1 MITFFRYL
9 SLLLFLSIPLF
20 AQNSV
25 KDSVVKIYTVA
36 KVPNYSIP
44 WNSSI
49 RRSHG
54 SGSIIAGNRILTNA
68 HVVANE
74 TFIEVKRYG
83 KTKRYEAEVEFI
95 SHQADLA
102 LLRVKDKE
110 FFEGSKALELG
121 PLPKIQQKVAVYGF
135 PMGGNSLSASTG
147 IVSRIEHNRYAHSR
161 EIFLSIQIDAA
172 VNPGSSGGPA
182 ISDGKIVGVVM
193 QQIKKSQNLGY
204 LVPTQIV
211 KHFLKDVED
220 GKYDGFPH
228 LGASSI
234 KMENEALREV
244 YKMDKETTGI
254 MLMDISEVSSIHN
267 ILKDGDILLSVDGHQ
282 VQNDSTV
289 EFIPEQFTSYM
300 YYIDQKQ
307 IGEEVELELLR
318 DAKKIKI
325 KIKLENI
332 ADDDLLV
339 DTIEHDKMPKYLIYG
354 GYVFSPLSRNLLV
367 QSRLAPLQLKIAA
380 GEWAKKDREE
390 IVVLLKVL
398 ADRTNRGDHN
408 FRLWQVDKIAGKKF
422 KNFDE
427 FVSILDGYNEK
438 YLLLENNNGIKIAI
452 DTQKAKDS
460 QERILQRY
468 SIENARSK

>member
-1 MITFFRYL
+1 MLFRFLNLIFVFTL
-9 SLLLFLSIPLF
+9 SLF
-20 AQNSV
+20 AENSV
-25 KDSVVKIYTVA
+25 KDSIVKIYTVS

-54 SGSIIAGNRILTNA
+54 SGSIISGNRILTNA

-83 KTKRYEAEVEFI
+83 KTQRYEAELEFI

-102 LLRVKDKE
+102 LLRVKDKS

-121 PLPKIQQKVAVYGF
+121 DLPKIQQKITVYGF

-182 ISDGKIVGVVM
+182 ISDGKIVGIVM

-220 GKYDGFPH
+220 GKYDGFAH
-228 LGASSI
+228 IGVSSI

-244 YKMDKETTGI
+244 YKMSKETSGI
-254 MLMDISEVSSIHN
+254 MLMDISEVSSVYN
-267 ILKDGDILLSVDGHQ
+267 TLKDGDILLSIDGHR
-282 VQNDSTV
+282 VQNDGTI
-289 EFIPEQFTSYM
+289 EFMPEQFTSYM

-307 IGEEVELELLR
+307 IGDSVELEVLR
-318 DAKKIKI
+318 DAKTIKLE
-325 KIKLENI
+325 IKLENI

-339 DTIEHDKMPKYLIYG
+339 DTLEHDVMPKYLIYG
-354 GYVFSPLSRNLLV
+354 GYVFSPLSRNLLI
-367 QSRLAPLQLKIAA
+367 QSRSTPLELKMAA
-380 GEWAKKDREE
+380 GEWATKQKEE

-398 ADRTNRGDHN
+398 ADSTNRGDHS
-408 FRLWQVDKIAGKKF
+408 FRLWKVDKIDGKSF
-422 KNFDE
+422 KNFAE
-427 FVSILDGYNEK
+427 FKKILQSYKGK
-438 YLLLENNNGIKIAI
+438 YLLLENKSGVKIAI
-452 DTQKAKDS
+452 DTQKAKDA
-460 QERILQRY
+460 QERILKRY
-468 SIENARSK
+468 SIKNMQDGE